1 MNKCALVKII
11 ATTAFLWPAFVQG
24 DPKSRGLDE
33 GAATNALFRAL
44 QRDHVYDKRI
54 SLDCVMFA
62 TENTTRTYFEIAL
75 REKHDKKCGGDPDIS
90 PIIDRYRVNRASGK
104 IEIYDLPSDRWKIYG
119 ARSSNGRS

>member
-1 MNKCALVKII
+1 MNKDALLKVVV
-11 ATTAFLWPAFVQG
+11 AAAFLWPAFVQA
-24 DPKSRGLDE
+24 DPNSRGLDE
-33 GAATNALFRAL
+33 DAATNVLLRAL

-54 SLDCVMFA
+54 SLDCVMFD

-104 IEIYDLPSDRWKIYG
+104 IEMYDLPNDRWKSYG
-119 ARSSNGRS
+119 SRSSNGRS